1 MSSLTKKSSFSLSK
15 KMKRNCVILAS
26 ILCLGLIGG
35 LAFKVYAG
43 RPVEIPLENFFQV
56 EFSGEEG
63 LGEGQIVFQKEAFKK
78 NYLGKIK
85 RIGKRG
91 KRSRGIVGAAFSL
104 FVKEAE
110 KEMVLEELEYALMGT
125 PELSKESQLE
135 NGEHVLLSCKEDLSW
150 LEKNYNVK
158 LLWEDR
164 DLVVKGLYQSIP
176 VNPFDYLSVQF
187 SGISPDMRVDLELKN
202 PPEWLELSDV
212 HISKVEGLAVGDKI
226 QISFYPEMIKQV
238 QEDHIVF
245 LEKEKEYEVPQSDS
259 YWTGGRDISGET
271 LSILQESFM
280 DSLRREMQ
288 SGMNSDYIDLSTLSV
303 QYMGNYFLSRKAEVP
318 GLGHNKLFL
327 IFEVHAF
334 LKLGDGTIRPIQYCN
349 AIQYQDLCMDKDGKS
364 LVKADDGINMG
375 VIHPLSVPLTEGDS
389 LLLYGYENYG
399 EFYKQEIFPLLS
411 DFRGEDNSLK
421 MPISLSEN
429 SLEHS
434 LEPSLE
440 QTKQSEESTVM
451 KSEKESKREESK
463 REESSESPE
472 TEEGNMG

>member
-91 KRSRGIVGAAFSL
+91 KRSRGILGAAFSL

-110 KEMVLEELEYALMGT
+110 KEMVFEELEYALMGT

-164 DLVVKGLYQSIP
+164 DQSIP

-303 QYMGNYFLSRKAEVP
+303 QYMGNYFLSRKSEVP

-327 IFEVHAF
+327 IFEVHAV

-364 LVKADDGINMG
+364 LVKAEDGINMG

-451 KSEKESKREESK
+451 KSEKESKREES
-463 REESSESPE
+463 SESLE

>member
-1 MSSLTKKSSFSLSK
+1 MSSPMKKSSFSLSK

-26 ILCLGLIGG
+26 ILCLCFIGG

-56 EFSGEEG
+56 EFSGEDG
-63 LGEGQIVFQKEAFKK
+63 LGEGQIIFQKEEFKK

-85 RIGKRG
+85 RAGKRG
-91 KRSRGIVGAAFSL
+91 KRSRGVLGTAFSL

-110 KEMVLEELEYALMGT
+110 KEMVLEELEYALMGA
-125 PELSKESQLE
+125 PELSKDFQLE

-158 LLWEDR
+158 LFWEDK
-164 DLVVKGLYQSIP
+164 DLLVKGLDQSIP

-202 PPEWLELSDV
+202 PPDWLELSDV

-238 QEDHIVF
+238 QEDHIIF
-245 LEKEKEYEVPQSDS
+245 LEKEKEYEVPQSDR

-303 QYMGNYFLSRKAEVP
+303 QYLGNYFLSRKAEVP

-327 IFEVHAF
+327 IFEVHAN
-334 LKLGDGTIRPIQYCN
+334 LKLQDGTIRPIQYCN
-349 AIQYQDLCMDKDGKS
+349 AIQYQDLSMDKDGKS
-364 LVKADDGINMG
+364 LVKADEGINMG

-429 SLEHS
+429 SIEHS
-434 LEPSLE
+434 LEQP
-440 QTKQSEESTVM
+440 KQSEESTVPV
-451 KSEKESKREESK
+451 SEKESRSEDG
-463 REESSESPE
+463 SESPK